1 MAGTRTKKRIGTR
14 QRIRTET
21 KTKRI
26 RKTRFP
32 LRYLPN
38 KLSKKDKQKQ
48 VNMLI
53 KSRKLYK
60 NKIYYTRHSVSSYK
74 NKTSNHIE
82 NARKIYKV
90 NKITPNNE
98 LSRKTG
104 CSLAALRKIVQKG
117 EGAYF
122 SSGSRPNQTAQSWGL
137 ARLAS
142 SITSGKSAAVDYDIL
157 DKGCDHNKKAFRLA
171 RKSRQKYGYGHS
183 KTRSISV

>member
-1 MAGTRTKKRIGTR
+1 MTRTMPRK
-14 QRIRTET
+14 IRT
-21 KTKRI
+21 KMKL
-26 RKTRFP
+26 RFP

-48 VNMLI
+48 ANMLM
-53 KSRKLYK
+53 KTKRLYK
-60 NKIYYTRHSVSSYK
+60 NKIYYTRQRLSSYK
-74 NKTSNHIE
+74 NKTSKHIA

-90 NKITPNNE
+90 NKIIPNNE

-104 CSLAALRKIVQKG
+104 CSLSALRKIVQKG

-142 SITSGKSAAVDYDIL
+142 SITSGKSAAVDYNIL
-157 DKGCDHNKKAFRLA
+157 DKGCNHNKKAFLLA
-171 RKSRQKYGYGHS
+171 KKSRQKYGYGHS
-183 KTRSISV
+183 KTRSTNISI